1 MQRSYG
7 REVLASASV
16 GEKVSGAESWVDY
29 GLMPGNDFG
38 QVERSQ
44 IMQNGKGLLK
54 SLSLYL
60 GGIGNK
66 QGFKQG
72 PVQSD
77 LRLESTW
84 LWLPPAQ
91 QPGGGWSRSRKPW
104 LPVSCELIVVGL
116 GQSEL
121 EGFAQRWGTEEVLE
135 SQRAASVPAVASGLL
150 CSNLRNDCYLFST
163 YRASDTMQALLIKS
177 S

>member
-1 MQRSYG
+1 MDKDKIQAG
-7 REVLASASV
+7 GVQTAKASRKQS
-16 GEKVSGAESWVDY
+16 
-29 GLMPGNDFG
+29 
-38 QVERSQ
+38 
-44 IMQNGKGLLK
+44 
-54 SLSLYL
+54 SLSSKEMSLYL

-121 EGFAQRWGTEEVLE
+121 DSSLCFFQPSIPHDVLCIEV
-135 SQRAASVPAVASGLL
+135 
-150 CSNLRNDCYLFST
+150 
-163 YRASDTMQALLIKS
+163 K
-177 S
+177 

>member
-1 MQRSYG
+1 MEGTYEITRQSVCVWDYVPGRGNSTCVGPDLARS
-7 REVLASASV
+7 EVLASASV
-16 GEKVSGAESWVDY
+16 GEKVSGAESWVDG
-29 GLMPGNDFG
+29 GLMPGNDFE

-44 IMQNGKGLLK
+44 IMQNVKGLLK
-54 SLSLYL
+54 SLSLYP

-116 GQSEL
+116 SQSEL
-121 EGFAQRWGTEEVLE
+121 EGLAQ
-135 SQRAASVPAVASGLL
+135 
-150 CSNLRNDCYLFST
+150 
-163 YRASDTMQALLIKS
+163 
-177 S
+177 